1 MIKRIKM
8 LAFLGALAATSQYAN
23 ADVFWSLYLVINR
36 SVASG
41 EERYIPLHSFE
52 SRTLCEE
59 SIISDSYLVA
69 KTPELLFTLRC
80 LKTDEPVGELVDAQ

>member
-1 MIKRIKM
+1 MIKRIKV
-8 LAFLGALAATSQYAN
+8 LALLGALAATSHYAN
-23 ADVFWSLYLVINR
+23 ADMFWSLYLVINR
-36 SVASG
+36 PFGSG
-41 EERYIPLHSFE
+41 GERYIPLHSFE

-80 LKTDEPVGELVDAQ
+80 LKTDEPVGELAEAL